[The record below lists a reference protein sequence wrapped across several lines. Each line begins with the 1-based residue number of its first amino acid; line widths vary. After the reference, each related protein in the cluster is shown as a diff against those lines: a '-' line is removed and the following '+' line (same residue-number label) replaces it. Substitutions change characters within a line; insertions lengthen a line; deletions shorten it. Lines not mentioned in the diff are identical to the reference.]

1 MKDFWNQRYA
11 ENEYA
16 YGKEGNVFLKE
27 QLSALD
33 AKMIL
38 LPADGQGRNACMAA
52 LMGFEVKA
60 FDYSLS
66 GKERAEK
73 LATELGVNI
82 DFECC
87 AAEDFHSEHLFDVL
101 GLVYAHLPN
110 RQAFH
115 QKMLSYVKPGGSI
128 ILEAFSKQQ
137 IGKTSGGP
145 QTDAM
150 LFSKEELEADFADCS
165 SIEISETETVLNEGQ
180 YHEGLALVIRMVA
193 VK

>member
-33 AKMIL
+33 AKSIL

-52 LMGFEVKA
+52 LMGVEAKA

-87 AAEDFHSEHLFDVL
+87 AAEDFHSEQLFDVL
-101 GLVYAHLPN
+101 GLVYAHLSN

-115 QKMLSYVKPGGSI
+115 QKMLGYVKPGGTI

-137 IGKTSGGP
+137 IGKKSGGP
-145 QTDAM
+145 QTDVM
-150 LFSKEELEADFADCS
+150 LFSKEELKADFAECS
-165 SIEISETETVLNEGQ
+165 RIEITETEAVLNEGQ
-180 YHEGLALVIRMVA
+180 YHEGLASVIRMVA